1 MDRSSR
7 YRYFTL
13 EDLNRSL
20 IHFTVPFV
28 NRHKN
33 KYATNYIIAH
43 KPDSKRD
50 LSIKARLFL
59 IATAMIIIYLIFYL
73 LFGVS
78 IESELDNYNPN
89 IIQNIKSNL
98 NIFHYT
104 TTS

>member
-1 MDRSSR
+1 MIE
-7 YRYFTL
+7 YFVGK
-13 EDLNRSL
+13 N
-20 IHFTVPFV
+20 
-28 NRHKN
+28 KN

-59 IATAMIIIYLIFYL
+59 IALALISVLLIFNL

-78 IESELDNYNPN
+78 IESELDNYNSS
-89 IIQNIKSNL
+89 IVQSIVQNIKSNL

-104 TTS
+104 TS